1 MTDTFK
7 LQGRCIGPPE
17 LALIR
22 GFLAEHPDWTRYRLS
37 RHLAAL
43 WDWRNP
49 AGQLKDMAARTLLL
63 KLERRGW
70 IALPARRRASPNR
83 MRHKPAPRLAQPIS
97 QEPITEAL
105 AALQPLL
112 FSEVS
117 PPGDPAR
124 RALFEGLLHTYH
136 YWGHRSPVGE
146 NLQYLVADRAGRA
159 LGCMLFGAAAWQCQ
173 ARDRHQP
180 PASDGL
186 TKPPP
191 RSLRRKTG
199 RHPGGQPGHP
209 GHPLQPVPTP
219 DHVQVHTLT
228 HCPCGRCAGVSL
240 RRLPV
245 VHLDESGL
253 RVAGRLHWL
262 HVACTAHLTFYGVHA
277 NRGTQAM
284 DALGVL
290 PHCHAWL
297 VHDHWKPYYKYDA
310 LHALCNQHLLRELKF
325 LAEEHH
331 AAWAAD
337 TSRFLLDW
345 KDDPLRAQGL
355 AEEQFQKAHA
365 CYQRIL
371 RQGRRDHPRRRT
383 AQGKAANLLDRL
395 EDYDLCVLA
404 FLVDP
409 AVPFTNNQ
417 GEQDIRMVKV
427 KQKISGCFR
436 TLAGACIFARIRSYL
451 SPCRKQGHNLWEACY
466 KLVIGTPIL
475 PQAPESGP

>member
-1 MTDTFK
+1 MTRR
-7 LQGRCIGPPE
+7 QE
-17 LALIR
+17 LLDQAR
-22 GFLAEHPDWTRYRLS
+22 THP
-37 RHLAAL
+37 AAL
-43 WDWRNP
+43 VEYC
-49 AGQLKDMAARTLLL
+49 LLL
-63 KLERRGW
+63 EQQVS
-70 IALPARRRASPNR
+70 ALQD
-83 MRHKPAPRLAQPIS
+83 RLAQTS
-97 QEPITEAL
+97 
-105 AALQPLL
+105 
-112 FSEVS
+112 
-117 PPGDPAR
+117 R
-124 RALFEGLLHTYH
+124 
-136 YWGHRSPVGE
+136 
-146 NLQYLVADRAGRA
+146 N
-159 LGCMLFGAAAWQCQ
+159 
-173 ARDRHQP
+173 RHQP

-219 DHVQVHTLT
+219 DHVPVHTLT

-337 TSRFLLDW
+337 LSRFLLDW
-345 KDDPLRAQGL
+345 KDDPLLAQGL
-355 AEEQFQKAHA
+355 AEAQFQKAHA
-365 CYQRIL
+365 GYQRIL
-371 RQGRRDHPRRRT
+371 QQGRREHPRRRAGQGRT

-417 GEQDIRMVKV
+417 GEQDIRMIKV

-436 TLAGACIFARIRSYL
+436 TRAGACIFARIRSYL
-451 SPCRKQGHNLWEACY
+451 STCRKQGHNLWEACY